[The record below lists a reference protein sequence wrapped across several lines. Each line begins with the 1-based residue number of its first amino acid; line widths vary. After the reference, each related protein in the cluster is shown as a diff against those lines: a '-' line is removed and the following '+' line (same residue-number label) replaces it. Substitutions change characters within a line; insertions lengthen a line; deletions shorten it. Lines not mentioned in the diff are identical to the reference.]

1 MYGLNVCD
9 NWATRPRSDLNLSEF
24 WSGSKYFIAQ
34 TGGVCNHLALK
45 CHHCIVLYDFL
56 EAFLYRSDSKYDP
69 NTDHIQ
75 QQTWRMADS
84 GSVNGIDHHDLVEGD
99 KTTPHRETGT
109 RTKRR
114 RQKTMECGTPR
125 GGGGLPSFSSVWWS
139 LDGFRL
145 PDLHLPSRLKKFS
158 SSSRPYSGPAGPPSD
173 SFTALVNFTWNAWTQ
188 NT

>member
-1 MYGLNVCD
+1 MFYCLN
-9 NWATRPRSDLNLSEF
+9 W
-24 WSGSKYFIAQ
+24 
-34 TGGVCNHLALK
+34 GVGCLAFT

-56 EAFLYRSDSKYDP
+56 ESFCSKA
-69 NTDHIQ
+69 IQ
-75 QQTWRMADS
+75 SMIQTQTTFSSRHGGWWTEDLSER
-84 GSVNGIDHHDLVEGD
+84 NRPPWLGIRRKD
-99 KTTPHRETGT
+99 TTPHGETEA
-109 RTKRR
+109 RTEKRR

-139 LDGFRL
+139 LDGFLL

-173 SFTALVNFTWNAWTQ
+173 SFTALVNFTWNTQTQ